1 MSAGER
7 EHARA
12 RKRANKR
19 GNGTEREKESER
31 ERERERGGYSEK
43 TIERGESAQTRG
55 GESAQTRP
63 HAKKKRDRSALR
75 NTEIMADTLR
85 VITVWARESAHTN
98 LQHKT
103 ERRYRAAEH
112 SLFGRSWLQHYV
124 PEVGGQ
130 TDFV

>member
-43 TIERGESAQTRG
+43 TIERGESAQRR
-55 GESAQTRP
+55 A